1 MNLLIDD
8 TFESHNCR
16 RIELF
21 PSADISEVTK
31 QIVEMRRKVVIDFQ
45 ASFNEFL
52 APPLK
57 MLEAFGNSVD
67 INAKQRNCCRC

>member
-8 TFESHNCR
+8 TLKSHNCR

-21 PSADISEVTK
+21 PNANISKVTK
-31 QIVEMRRKVVIDFQ
+31 QIVEMRRETVIDFQ

-57 MLEAFGNSVD
+57 MFEAFGNAVN
-67 INAKQRNCCRC
+67 INAKQRDC